1 MAVTY
6 QTKPCQTL
14 PVKTVSDACAVSA
27 TVFANKRN
35 YLQLVRDG
43 VSGDKVKTLL
53 QWLPELKPVLVVA
66 LSISA
71 ANISRLYK
79 GTLPSHQAEPV
90 LDMLQ
95 LICRAENLFGPDMA
109 RQWLNSPMPALSGD
123 KPIALFDSFV
133 GRNMVA
139 DVLQAIEFGEFS

>member
-1 MAVTY
+1 MTTSIHKAAN
-6 QTKPCQTL
+6 PTL
-14 PVKTVSDACAVSA
+14 YKQSVSDACAVSA
-27 TVFANKRN
+27 TVFENKRN